1 MRDED
6 VLFLPVTEL
15 AARIKSRALSPV
27 ELADFYVHRG
37 QSLGPRYNA
46 YATLTG
52 ERARSDAKKAEEEIA
67 RGHYRGPLH
76 GIPYAAKDLLAVRR
90 YPTTWGAA
98 PFENQRFDYDAA
110 VIEKLDRAGAVLI
123 GKAAMIELAGGMGYR
138 FASASLT
145 GPAKNPWNVNC
156 WTCGSSSGSAA
167 IVAAG
172 LAPFAIGT
180 ETWGSILCPSSFCG
194 ITGLRPTFG
203 RVSRWGAMALAYSM
217 DKIGPLARTAEDAAL
232 VLEAIAGPDPR
243 DRSSLPPGQ
252 AEFDAAAGTHPRPLK
267 IGRITNAWQKPAAE
281 IAAAFDAALKV
292 LEANGCHVENVQL
305 PDGPWEDAGGVM
317 IGVECASAFKDLIDS
332 GDVAKLTDPL
342 GQINGYAYKQ
352 ISAGDYLQALRV
364 REILQEKID
373 TLFDSFDVI
382 AAAGQPVTA
391 TTLDTNLETDLSFAD
406 PLGGIGNLCGL
417 PAIGVPCGFSGAG
430 MPIGIQFLARVRNDA
445 AVVAA
450 ARFFQEH
457 TDWHTRRPSVAP

>member
-1 MRDED
+1 MKIED
-6 VLFLPVTEL
+6 AAFLPVTEL
-15 AARIKSRALSPV
+15 AAKIKSREVSPV
-27 ELADFYVHRG
+27 ELADYFVQRG
-37 QSLGPRYNA
+37 QTLGPRYNA

-52 ERARSDAKKAEEEIA
+52 ERAKIFAKKAEQEIA
-67 RGHYRGPLH
+67 AGHYRGPLH
-76 GIPYAAKDLLAVRR
+76 GIPYAAKDLLAVRD

-98 PFENQRFDYDAA
+98 PFADQRFDYDAA
-110 VIEKLDRAGAVLI
+110 VIEKLDQAGAVLI

-145 GPAKNPWNVNC
+145 GAAKNPWNLNC

-217 DKIGPLARTAEDAAL
+217 DKIGPLARTAEDAAI
-232 VLEAIAGPDPR
+232 VLEAIAGPDAR

-252 AEFDAAAGTHPRPLK
+252 AEFDASAGTQPRPLK
-267 IGRITNAWQKPAAE
+267 IGRLTNAWQKPAPE
-281 IAAAFDAALKV
+281 IASAFDAALQV
-292 LEANGCHVENVQL
+292 LAQNGCTVEDAQL
-305 PDGPWEDAGGVM
+305 PDGPWEDAGGAM
-317 IGVECASAFKDLIDS
+317 IAVECASAFEDLIET
-332 GDVAKLTDPL
+332 GGVAKLTDPL
-342 GQINGYAYKQ
+342 EQINGYAYKQ
-352 ISAGDYLQALRV
+352 ISAADYLQALRV
-364 REILQEKID
+364 REVLQEKLN
-373 TLFDSFDVI
+373 TLFDTFDVV

-391 TTLDTNLETDLSFAD
+391 TTLDTNLETDLTFAD

-417 PAIGVPCGFSGAG
+417 PAIGVPCGFNPAG

-450 ARFFQEH
+450 ARLYQQH
-457 TDWHTRRPSVAP
+457 SDWHTRRPPTSD